1 MKITLSEQ
9 SRRTLHWSAW
19 LAAAIIMLH
28 AIPVTIVALIARGD
42 AEDRATY
49 KSIYLDQ
56 INDAAL
62 IVLVALITAVLIIFA
77 LKKFLP
83 VQPPKLGPDAKG
95 LIRTIILAAV
105 VSAIPAAAMICF
117 ANSTIK
123 NRDGWGSIS
132 VLFHVALPFISLMT
146 SFFSTIALCIMA
158 LRRDAVRK
166 VTDCK
171 QPALVPLAVAG
182 MIILAFLVSSFA
194 TGRCWDANIVLDGL
208 SIYRNSTVELMSTLA
223 GIVSEFDIICIAT
236 LIIYA
241 IGKFIIA
248 RTTHL
253 KRISGVYTMMWAVYA
268 LAAATT
274 VFWPPLSIVSVIA
287 FVGASVVLFF
297 HSVAFKAIKP
307 CNTIYNRLAAALNI
321 ITPVFLATIPIIIV
335 NGALVPIVAAR
346 LCSRWALRQDSND
359 QFAKACLIINNC
371 NLILCIIMFLAQ
383 PGAFMFLYG
392 GH

>member
-42 AEDRATY
+42 AEDRVTY

-62 IVLVALITAVLIIFA
+62 IILVALIVAVLIIFA

-105 VSAIPAAAMICF
+105 VGAIPAAAMICF
-117 ANSTIK
+117 ANGTI

-132 VLFHVALPFISLMT
+132 ALFHVDIPFILLMT
-146 SFFSTIALCIMA
+146 SFFSTIALCVMA
-158 LRRDAVRK
+158 LRRDAVQK

-171 QPALVPLAVAG
+171 QPALVPLAAAG
-182 MIILAFLVSSFA
+182 MIILAFLVSKFA
-194 TGRCWDANIVLDGL
+194 TGMYMGACLELDGL
-208 SIYRNSTVELMSTLA
+208 SLHKDIFTDIGM
-223 GIVSEFDIICIAT
+223 VSKPDIICITT

-241 IGKFIIA
+241 IGRFIIT
-248 RTTHL
+248 RTAKFSRVFSTY
-253 KRISGVYTMMWAVYA
+253 RIVQAIYIV
-268 LAAATT
+268 AAIASAC
-274 VFWPPLSIVSVIA
+274 WLPLGIVSIIA
-287 FVGASVVLFF
+287 FAFAGASVVLF
-297 HSVAFKAIKP
+297 SRPAAFKAIKP
-307 CNTIYNRLAAALNI
+307 CNTYNRLAMALNFI
-321 ITPVFLATIPIIIV
+321 APIFLAIPIIIV
-335 NGALVPIVAAR
+335 NGAAVPITVAR
-346 LCSRWALRQDSND
+346 ICSWRALRQDSND

-371 NLILCIIMFLAQ
+371 NIVLCIIIFFVRLCVFAS
-383 PGAFMFLYG
+383 L
-392 GH
+392 

>member
-19 LAAAIIMLH
+19 LATVIIALH
-28 AIPVTIVALIARGD
+28 AIPVTVVALIARGD
-42 AEDRATY
+42 VEDRATY

-62 IVLVALITAVLIIFA
+62 IILVALIVAVLIIFA

-105 VSAIPAAAMICF
+105 VGATPAAAMICF

-132 VLFHVALPFISLMT
+132 VLFDVVLPFISLMT
-146 SFFSTIALCIMA
+146 SFFSTIALCIIA
-158 LRRDAVRK
+158 LRRDAAKK

-171 QPALVPLAVAG
+171 QPALVSLAAAG
-182 MIILAFLVSSFA
+182 MIILAFLVSKFA
-194 TGRCWDANIVLDGL
+194 TGMYMGACLELDGL
-208 SIYRNSTVELMSTLA
+208 SLHKDIFTDIGM
-223 GIVSEFDIICIAT
+223 VSKPDIICITT

-241 IGKFIIA
+241 IGRFIIT
-248 RTTHL
+248 RTAKFSRVFSTY
-253 KRISGVYTMMWAVYA
+253 RIVQAIYIV
-268 LAAATT
+268 AAIASAC
-274 VFWPPLSIVSVIA
+274 WLPLGIVSIIA
-287 FVGASVVLFF
+287 FAGASVVLF
-297 HSVAFKAIKP
+297 SRSAAFKAIKP
-307 CNTIYNRLAAALNI
+307 CNTYNRLAMALNFI
-321 ITPVFLATIPIIIV
+321 APIFLAIPIIIV

>member
-19 LAAAIIMLH
+19 LATAIIMLH

-62 IVLVALITAVLIIFA
+62 IVLVALIIAVLIIFA

-83 VQPPKLGPDAKG
+83 VQSPKLGPDAKG

-105 VSAIPAAAMICF
+105 VGAIPAAAMICF
-117 ANSTIK
+117 ANGTI

-132 VLFHVALPFISLMT
+132 ALFHVDIPFILLMT
-146 SFFSTIALCIMA
+146 SFFSTIALCVMA
-158 LRRDAVRK
+158 LRRDAVQK

-171 QPALVPLAVAG
+171 QPALVPLAAAG
-182 MIILAFLVSSFA
+182 MIILAFLVSKFA
-194 TGRCWDANIVLDGL
+194 TGMYMGACLELDGL
-208 SIYRNSTVELMSTLA
+208 SLHKDIFTDIGM
-223 GIVSEFDIICIAT
+223 VSKPDIICITT

-241 IGKFIIA
+241 IGRFIIT
-248 RTTHL
+248 RTAKFSRVFSTY
-253 KRISGVYTMMWAVYA
+253 RIVQAIYIV
-268 LAAATT
+268 AAIASAC
-274 VFWPPLSIVSVIA
+274 WLPLGIISVIA
-287 FVGASVVLFF
+287 FAGASIVL
-297 HSVAFKAIKP
+297 SSRSAAFKAIKP
-307 CNTIYNRLAAALNI
+307 CNTIYNRLAMALNFI
-321 ITPVFLATIPIIIV
+321 APIFLAIPIIIV
-335 NGALVPIVAAR
+335 NGAAVPTTVAR
-346 LCSRWALRQDSND
+346 FCSRRALQQDSND

-371 NLILCIIMFLAQ
+371 NIILCLITFFART
-383 PGAFMFLYG
+383 AVFMFL
-392 GH
+392 

>member
-62 IVLVALITAVLIIFA
+62 IVLVALIVAVLIIFA

-105 VSAIPAAAMICF
+105 VGAIPAAAMICF
-117 ANSTIK
+117 ANGTI

-132 VLFHVALPFISLMT
+132 ALFHVDIPFILLMT
-146 SFFSTIALCIMA
+146 SFFSTIALCVMA
-158 LRRDAVRK
+158 LRRDAVQK

-171 QPALVPLAVAG
+171 QPALVPLAAAG
-182 MIILAFLVSSFA
+182 MIILAFLVSKFA
-194 TGRCWDANIVLDGL
+194 TGMYMGACLELDGL
-208 SIYRNSTVELMSTLA
+208 SLHKDIFTDIGM
-223 GIVSEFDIICIAT
+223 VSKPDIICITT

-274 VFWPPLSIVSVIA
+274 VFWPPLSIVFVIA

-307 CNTIYNRLAAALNI
+307 CNTIYNRLAAALNFI
-321 ITPVFLATIPIIIV
+321 APIFLAIPIIIV
-335 NGALVPIVAAR
+335 NGAAVPITVAR
-346 LCSRWALRQDSND
+346 FCSRRALQQDSND
-359 QFAKACLIINNC
+359 RFAKACLIINNC
-371 NLILCIIMFLAQ
+371 NIVLCIIIFFVRLCVFAS
-383 PGAFMFLYG
+383 L
-392 GH
+392 

>member
-28 AIPVTIVALIARGD
+28 AIPVTIVALIARGN

-62 IVLVALITAVLIIFA
+62 IVLVALIIAVLIIFA

-83 VQPPKLGPDAKG
+83 VQSPKLGPDAKG

-105 VSAIPAAAMICF
+105 VGAIPAAAMICF
-117 ANSTIK
+117 ANGTI

-132 VLFHVALPFISLMT
+132 ALFHVDIPFILLMT
-146 SFFSTIALCIMA
+146 SFFSTIALCVMA
-158 LRRDAVRK
+158 LRRDAVQK

-171 QPALVPLAVAG
+171 QPALVPLAAAG
-182 MIILAFLVSSFA
+182 MIILAFLVSKFA
-194 TGRCWDANIVLDGL
+194 TEMYMGGYFELDGL
-208 SIYRNSTVELMSTLA
+208 SLHKNPIVDILTDIGTVLKLDA
-223 GIVSEFDIICIAT
+223 ICVAT

-241 IGKFIIA
+241 IGRFIIT
-248 RTTHL
+248 RTAKFSRVFSTY
-253 KRISGVYTMMWAVYA
+253 RIVQAIYIV
-268 LAAATT
+268 AAIASAC
-274 VFWPPLSIVSVIA
+274 WLPLGIVSIITFA
-287 FVGASVVLFF
+287 GASVVLF
-297 HSVAFKAIKP
+297 SRSAAFKTVTP
-307 CNTIYNRLAAALNI
+307 RNTIYNRLAMALNFI
-321 ITPVFLATIPIIIV
+321 APIFLAIPIIIV
-335 NGALVPIVAAR
+335 NGAAVPITVAR
-346 LCSRWALRQDSND
+346 FCSRRALRQDSND

-371 NLILCIIMFLAQ
+371 NIVLCIIIFFVRLCVFAS
-383 PGAFMFLYG
+383 L
-392 GH
+392 

>member
-28 AIPVTIVALIARGD
+28 AIPVTIVALIARGN

-62 IVLVALITAVLIIFA
+62 IVLVALIIAVLIIFA

-83 VQPPKLGPDAKG
+83 VQSPKLGPDAKG

-105 VSAIPAAAMICF
+105 VGAIPAAAMICF
-117 ANSTIK
+117 ANGTI

-132 VLFHVALPFISLMT
+132 ALFHVDIPFILLMT
-146 SFFSTIALCIMA
+146 SFFSTIALCVMA
-158 LRRDAVRK
+158 LRRDAVQK

-171 QPALVPLAVAG
+171 QPALVPLAAAG
-182 MIILAFLVSSFA
+182 MIILAFLVSKFA
-194 TGRCWDANIVLDGL
+194 TGMYMGACLELDGL
-208 SIYRNSTVELMSTLA
+208 SLHKDIFTDIGM
-223 GIVSEFDIICIAT
+223 VSKPDIICITT

-268 LAAATT
+268 LVAATT

-297 HSVAFKAIKP
+297 HSAAFKAIKP
-307 CNTIYNRLAAALNI
+307 CNTIYNRLAATLNI

>member
-28 AIPVTIVALIARGD
+28 AIPVTIVALIARGN

-62 IVLVALITAVLIIFA
+62 IVLVALIIAVLIIFA

-83 VQPPKLGPDAKG
+83 VQSPKLGPDAKG

-105 VSAIPAAAMICF
+105 VGAIPAAAMICF
-117 ANSTIK
+117 ANGTI

-132 VLFHVALPFISLMT
+132 ALFHVDIPFILLMT
-146 SFFSTIALCIMA
+146 SFFSTIALCVMA
-158 LRRDAVRK
+158 LRRDAVQK

-171 QPALVPLAVAG
+171 QPALVPLAAAG
-182 MIILAFLVSSFA
+182 MIILAFLVSKFA
-194 TGRCWDANIVLDGL
+194 TGMYMGACLELDGL
-208 SIYRNSTVELMSTLA
+208 SLHKDIFTDIGM
-223 GIVSEFDIICIAT
+223 VSKPDIICITT

-241 IGKFIIA
+241 IGRFIIT
-248 RTTHL
+248 RTAKFSRVFSTY
-253 KRISGVYTMMWAVYA
+253 RIVQAIYIV
-268 LAAATT
+268 AAIASAC
-274 VFWPPLSIVSVIA
+274 WLPLGIVSVIA
-287 FVGASVVLFF
+287 FAGASIVL
-297 HSVAFKAIKP
+297 SSRSAAFKAIKP
-307 CNTIYNRLAAALNI
+307 CNTIYNRLAATLNI

-371 NLILCIIMFLAQ
+371 NLILCMIMFLAQ

>member
-62 IVLVALITAVLIIFA
+62 IILVALITAVLIIFA

-105 VSAIPAAAMICF
+105 VGAIPAAAMICF
-117 ANSTIK
+117 ANGTI

-132 VLFHVALPFISLMT
+132 ALFHVDIPFILLMT
-146 SFFSTIALCIMA
+146 SFFSTIALCVMA
-158 LRRDAVRK
+158 LRRDAVQK

-171 QPALVPLAVAG
+171 QPALVPLAAAG
-182 MIILAFLVSSFA
+182 MIILAFLVSKFA
-194 TGRCWDANIVLDGL
+194 TGMYMGACLELDGL
-208 SIYRNSTVELMSTLA
+208 SLHKDIFTDIGM
-223 GIVSEFDIICIAT
+223 VSKPDIICITT

-241 IGKFIIA
+241 IGRFIIT
-248 RTTHL
+248 RTAKFSRVFSTY
-253 KRISGVYTMMWAVYA
+253 RIVQAIYIV
-268 LAAATT
+268 AAIASAC
-274 VFWPPLSIVSVIA
+274 WLPLGIVSIIA
-287 FVGASVVLFF
+287 FAGASVVL
-297 HSVAFKAIKP
+297 SSRSAAFKAVKP
-307 CNTIYNRLAAALNI
+307 RNTIYNRLAMALNFI
-321 ITPVFLATIPIIIV
+321 APIFLAIPIIIV
-335 NGALVPIVAAR
+335 NGAAVPIIVAR
-346 LCSRWALRQDSND
+346 FCSRRALQQDSND
-359 QFAKACLIINNC
+359 QFAKACLAINNC
-371 NLILCIIMFLAQ
+371 NIVLCIIIFFVRLCVFAS
-383 PGAFMFLYG
+383 L
-392 GH
+392 

>member
-19 LAAAIIMLH
+19 LATVIIALH
-28 AIPVTIVALIARGD
+28 AIPVTVVALIARGD
-42 AEDRATY
+42 VEDRATY

-62 IVLVALITAVLIIFA
+62 IILVALIVAVLIIFA

-105 VSAIPAAAMICF
+105 VGATPAAAMICF

-132 VLFHVALPFISLMT
+132 VLFDVVLPFISLMT
-146 SFFSTIALCIMA
+146 SFFSTIALCVVA
-158 LRRDAVRK
+158 LRRDTVQK

-182 MIILAFLVSSFA
+182 MIILAFLVSKFA
-194 TGRCWDANIVLDGL
+194 TEMYMGAYFELDGL
-208 SIYRNSTVELMSTLA
+208 SLRKNPIVDILTDIGTVLKLDA
-223 GIVSEFDIICIAT
+223 ICVTT

-241 IGKFIIA
+241 IGRFIIT
-248 RTTHL
+248 RTT
-253 KRISGVYTMMWAVYA
+253 KFSRVFSTYRIVQAIYIV
-268 LAAATT
+268 AAIASAC
-274 VFWPPLSIVSVIA
+274 WLPLGIVSIIA
-287 FVGASVVLFF
+287 FAGASVVL
-297 HSVAFKAIKP
+297 SSRSAAFKAIKP
-307 CNTIYNRLAAALNI
+307 CNTIYNRLAMALNFI
-321 ITPVFLATIPIIIV
+321 APIFLAIPIIIV

-346 LCSRWALRQDSND
+346 LCSRRALQQDSND

-371 NLILCIIMFLAQ
+371 NIVLCTIIFFVRLCGFAS
-383 PGAFMFLYG
+383 L
-392 GH
+392 

>member
-19 LAAAIIMLH
+19 LATVIIALH
-28 AIPVTIVALIARGD
+28 AIPVTVVALIARGD
-42 AEDRATY
+42 VEDRATY

-62 IVLVALITAVLIIFA
+62 IILVALIVAVLIIFA

-105 VSAIPAAAMICF
+105 VGATPAAAMICF
-117 ANSTIK
+117 ANGTIK

-132 VLFHVALPFISLMT
+132 VLFDVALPFISLAT

-158 LRRDAVRK
+158 LRRDAVQK

-171 QPALVPLAVAG
+171 QPVLVPLAAVG
-182 MIILAFLVSSFA
+182 MIILAFLVSIFA
-194 TGRCWDANIVLDGL
+194 TGRCWDANIILDGL
-208 SIYRNSTVELMSTLA
+208 SIYRNYTVELMSTLA
-223 GIVSEFDIICIAT
+223 GIVLEFDIICVAT

-241 IGKFIIA
+241 IGRFIIT
-248 RTTHL
+248 RTAKFSRVFSTY
-253 KRISGVYTMMWAVYA
+253 RIVQAIYIV
-268 LAAATT
+268 AAIASAC
-274 VFWPPLSIVSVIA
+274 WLPLGIVSIITFA
-287 FVGASVVLFF
+287 GASVVLF
-297 HSVAFKAIKP
+297 SRSAAFKTVTP
-307 CNTIYNRLAAALNI
+307 RNTIYNRLAMALNFI
-321 ITPVFLATIPIIIV
+321 APIFLAIPIIIV
-335 NGALVPIVAAR
+335 NGAAVPIAVAR
-346 LCSRWALRQDSND
+346 FCSRRALRQDSND

-371 NLILCIIMFLAQ
+371 NIVLCIIIFFVRLCVFAS
-383 PGAFMFLYG
+383 L
-392 GH
+392 

>member
-28 AIPVTIVALIARGD
+28 AIPVTIVALIARGN

-62 IVLVALITAVLIIFA
+62 IVLVALIIAVLIIFA

-83 VQPPKLGPDAKG
+83 VQSPKLGPDAKG
-95 LIRTIILAAV
+95 LISTIILAAV
-105 VSAIPAAAMICF
+105 VGAIPAAAMICF
-117 ANSTIK
+117 ANGTI

-132 VLFHVALPFISLMT
+132 ALFHVDIPFILLMT
-146 SFFSTIALCIMA
+146 SFFSTIALCVMA
-158 LRRDAVRK
+158 LRRDAVQK

-171 QPALVPLAVAG
+171 QPALVPLAAAG
-182 MIILAFLVSSFA
+182 MIILAFLVSKFA
-194 TGRCWDANIVLDGL
+194 TGMYMGACLELDGL
-208 SIYRNSTVELMSTLA
+208 SLHKDIFTDIGM
-223 GIVSEFDIICIAT
+223 VSKPDIICITT

-241 IGKFIIA
+241 IGRFIIT
-248 RTTHL
+248 RTAKFSRVFSTY
-253 KRISGVYTMMWAVYA
+253 RIVQAIYIV
-268 LAAATT
+268 AAIASAC
-274 VFWPPLSIVSVIA
+274 WLPLGIVSVIA
-287 FVGASVVLFF
+287 FAGASIVL
-297 HSVAFKAIKP
+297 SSRSAAFKAIKP
-307 CNTIYNRLAAALNI
+307 CNTIYNRLAATLNI

-371 NLILCIIMFLAQ
+371 NLILCMIMFLAQ

>member
-19 LAAAIIMLH
+19 LATVIIALH
-28 AIPVTIVALIARGD
+28 AIPVTVVALIARGD
-42 AEDRATY
+42 VEDRATY

-83 VQPPKLGPDAKG
+83 VQSPKLGPDAKG

-105 VSAIPAAAMICF
+105 VGAIPAAAMICF
-117 ANSTIK
+117 ANSTI
-123 NRDGWGSIS
+123 NRNKMFWGIS
-132 VLFHVALPFISLMT
+132 ELFYVTFPFILLMT
-146 SFFSTIALCIMA
+146 SFFNTIALCVMA
-158 LRRDAVRK
+158 LRRDAVQK

-182 MIILAFLVSSFA
+182 MIILAFLVSKFA
-194 TGRCWDANIVLDGL
+194 TEMYMGAYFELDGL
-208 SIYRNSTVELMSTLA
+208 SLHKNPIVDILTDIGTVLKLDA
-223 GIVSEFDIICIAT
+223 ICVAT

-241 IGKFIIA
+241 IGRFIIT
-248 RTTHL
+248 RTA
-253 KRISGVYTMMWAVYA
+253 KFSRVFSIYRIVQAIYIV
-268 LAAATT
+268 AAIASAC
-274 VFWPPLSIVSVIA
+274 WLPLGIVSVIA
-287 FVGASVVLFF
+287 FAGASIVL
-297 HSVAFKAIKP
+297 SSRSAAFKAIKP
-307 CNTIYNRLAAALNI
+307 CNTIYNRLAMALNFI
-321 ITPVFLATIPIIIV
+321 APIFLAIPIITV
-335 NGALVPIVAAR
+335 NGALVPIAVAR
-346 LCSRWALRQDSND
+346 FCSRRALQQDSND

-371 NLILCIIMFLAQ
+371 NIILCLITFFART
-383 PGAFMFLYG
+383 AVFMFLYG

>member
-19 LAAAIIMLH
+19 LVAAIIMLH
-28 AIPVTIVALIARGD
+28 AIPVTIVALIARGN

-62 IVLVALITAVLIIFA
+62 IVLVALIIAVLIIFA

-83 VQPPKLGPDAKG
+83 VQSPKLGPDAKG

-105 VSAIPAAAMICF
+105 VGAIPAAAMICF
-117 ANSTIK
+117 ANGTI

-132 VLFHVALPFISLMT
+132 ALFHVDIPFILLMT
-146 SFFSTIALCIMA
+146 SFFSTIALCVMA
-158 LRRDAVRK
+158 LRRDAVQK

-171 QPALVPLAVAG
+171 QPALVSLAVAG
-182 MIILAFLVSSFA
+182 MIILAFLVSKFA
-194 TGRCWDANIVLDGL
+194 TEMYMGAYFELDGL
-208 SIYRNSTVELMSTLA
+208 SLHKNPILDILTDIGTVLKLDA
-223 GIVSEFDIICIAT
+223 ICVAT

-253 KRISGVYTMMWAVYA
+253 KRISGVYTTMWAVYA

-297 HSVAFKAIKP
+297 HSAAFKAVKP
-307 CNTIYNRLAAALNI
+307 CNTYNRLAMALNFI
-321 ITPVFLATIPIIIV
+321 APIFLAIPIIIV
-335 NGALVPIVAAR
+335 NGAAVPITVAR
-346 LCSRWALRQDSND
+346 FCSRRALQQDSND

-371 NLILCIIMFLAQ
+371 NIVLCIIIFFVRLCVFAS
-383 PGAFMFLYG
+383 L
-392 GH
+392 

>member
-19 LAAAIIMLH
+19 LATVIIALH

-42 AEDRATY
+42 VEDRATY

-62 IVLVALITAVLIIFA
+62 IILVALIVAVLIIFA

-95 LIRTIILAAV
+95 LIRAVILAAII
-105 VSAIPAAAMICF
+105 SAAPAAVMIYF
-117 ANSTIK
+117 ANSTI

-132 VLFHVALPFISLMT
+132 ALFHVDIPFILLMT
-146 SFFSTIALCIMA
+146 SFFSTIALCVMA
-158 LRRDAVRK
+158 LRRAAVQK
-166 VTDCK
+166 STDCK

-274 VFWPPLSIVSVIA
+274 VFWPPLSIVSAIA
-287 FVGASVVLFF
+287 FVGASVVLF
-297 HSVAFKAIKP
+297 SRSAAFKAIKP
-307 CNTIYNRLAAALNI
+307 CNTIYNRLAMALNFI
-321 ITPVFLATIPIIIV
+321 APIFLAIPIIIV

-371 NLILCIIMFLAQ
+371 NLILCMIMFLAQ

>member
-1 MKITLSEQ
+1 MKTTLSEQ

-28 AIPVTIVALIARGD
+28 AIPVTIVALIARGN

-62 IVLVALITAVLIIFA
+62 IILVALITAVLIIFA

-83 VQPPKLGPDAKG
+83 VQSPKLGPDAKG

-105 VSAIPAAAMICF
+105 VGAIPAAAMICF
-117 ANSTIK
+117 ANGTI

-132 VLFHVALPFISLMT
+132 ALFHVDIPFILLMT
-146 SFFSTIALCIMA
+146 SFFSTIALCVMA
-158 LRRDAVRK
+158 LRRDAVQK

-171 QPALVPLAVAG
+171 QPALVPLAAAG
-182 MIILAFLVSSFA
+182 MIILAFLVSKFA
-194 TGRCWDANIVLDGL
+194 TGMYMGACLELDGL
-208 SIYRNSTVELMSTLA
+208 SLHKDIFTDIGM
-223 GIVSEFDIICIAT
+223 VSEFDIICIAT

-274 VFWPPLSIVSVIA
+274 VFWPPLSIVSAIA
-287 FVGASVVLFF
+287 FVGASVVLF
-297 HSVAFKAIKP
+297 SRSAAFKAIKP
-307 CNTIYNRLAAALNI
+307 CNTIYNRLAMALNFI
-321 ITPVFLATIPIIIV
+321 APIFLAIPIIMV
-335 NGALVPIVAAR
+335 NGAAVPITVAR
-346 LCSRWALRQDSND
+346 FCSRQALQQDSND
-359 QFAKACLIINNC
+359 QFTKACLIINNC
-371 NLILCIIMFLAQ
+371 NIILCLITFFART
-383 PGAFMFLYG
+383 AVFMFL
-392 GH
+392 

>member
-9 SRRTLHWSAW
+9 SRRTLHCSAW
-19 LAAAIIMLH
+19 LATVIIALH
-28 AIPVTIVALIARGD
+28 AIPVTVVALIARGD
-42 AEDRATY
+42 VEDRATY

-62 IVLVALITAVLIIFA
+62 IILVALITAVLIIFA

-105 VSAIPAAAMICF
+105 VGATPAAVMICF

-123 NRDGWGSIS
+123 DRDGWGSIS

-171 QPALVPLAVAG
+171 QPALVPLAAAG
-182 MIILAFLVSSFA
+182 MIILAFLVSKFA
-194 TGRCWDANIVLDGL
+194 TGMYMGACLELDGL
-208 SIYRNSTVELMSTLA
+208 SLHKDIFTDIGM
-223 GIVSEFDIICIAT
+223 VSKPDIICITT

-241 IGKFIIA
+241 IGRFIIT
-248 RTTHL
+248 RTAKFSRVFSTY
-253 KRISGVYTMMWAVYA
+253 RIVQAIYIV
-268 LAAATT
+268 AAIASAC
-274 VFWPPLSIVSVIA
+274 WLPLGIVSIIA
-287 FVGASVVLFF
+287 FAGASVVL
-297 HSVAFKAIKP
+297 SSRSAAFKAVKP
-307 CNTIYNRLAAALNI
+307 RNTIYNRLAMALNFI
-321 ITPVFLATIPIIIV
+321 APIFLAIPIIIV
-335 NGALVPIVAAR
+335 NGAAVPIIVAR
-346 LCSRWALRQDSND
+346 FCSRRALQQDSND
-359 QFAKACLIINNC
+359 QFAKACLAINNC
-371 NLILCIIMFLAQ
+371 NIVLCIIIFFVRLCVFAS
-383 PGAFMFLYG
+383 L
-392 GH
+392 

>member
-28 AIPVTIVALIARGD
+28 AIPVTVVALIARGN

-62 IVLVALITAVLIIFA
+62 IVLVALIIAVLIIFA

-83 VQPPKLGPDAKG
+83 VQSPKLGPDAKG

-105 VSAIPAAAMICF
+105 VGAIPAAAMICF
-117 ANSTIK
+117 ANGTI

-132 VLFHVALPFISLMT
+132 ALFHVDIPFILLMT
-146 SFFSTIALCIMA
+146 SFFSTIALCVMA
-158 LRRDAVRK
+158 LRRDAVQK

-171 QPALVPLAVAG
+171 QPALVPLAAAG
-182 MIILAFLVSSFA
+182 MIILAFLVSKFA
-194 TGRCWDANIVLDGL
+194 TGMYMGACLELDGL
-208 SIYRNSTVELMSTLA
+208 SLHKDIFTDIGM
-223 GIVSEFDIICIAT
+223 VSKPDIICITT

-241 IGKFIIA
+241 IGRFIIT
-248 RTTHL
+248 RTAKFSRVFSTY
-253 KRISGVYTMMWAVYA
+253 RIVQAIYIV
-268 LAAATT
+268 AAIASAC
-274 VFWPPLSIVSVIA
+274 WLPLGIVSVIA
-287 FVGASVVLFF
+287 FAGASIVL
-297 HSVAFKAIKP
+297 SSRSAAFKAIKP
-307 CNTIYNRLAAALNI
+307 CNTIYNRLAMALNFI
-321 ITPVFLATIPIIIV
+321 APIFLAIPIIIV
-335 NGALVPIVAAR
+335 NGAAVPTTVAR
-346 LCSRWALRQDSND
+346 FCSRRALQQDSND

-371 NLILCIIMFLAQ
+371 NIILCIVIFFVRLCVFAS
-383 PGAFMFLYG
+383 L
-392 GH
+392 

>member
-1 MKITLSEQ
+1 
-9 SRRTLHWSAW
+9 
-19 LAAAIIMLH
+19 MLH

-62 IVLVALITAVLIIFA
+62 IILVALITAVLIIFA

-83 VQPPKLGPDAKG
+83 VQPPKLGPDVKG

-105 VSAIPAAAMICF
+105 VGATPAAVMICF

-123 NRDGWGSIS
+123 DRDGWGSIS

-274 VFWPPLSIVSVIA
+274 VFWPPLSIVSAIA
-287 FVGASVVLFF
+287 FVGASVVLF
-297 HSVAFKAIKP
+297 SRSAAFKAIKP
-307 CNTIYNRLAAALNI
+307 CNTIYNRLAATLNI

-346 LCSRWALRQDSND
+346 LCSWRALRQDSND

-371 NLILCIIMFLAQ
+371 NIVLCIIIFFVRLCVFAS
-383 PGAFMFLYG
+383 L
-392 GH
+392 

>member
-1 MKITLSEQ
+1 
-9 SRRTLHWSAW
+9 
-19 LAAAIIMLH
+19 MLH

-62 IVLVALITAVLIIFA
+62 IILVALITAVLIIFA

-105 VSAIPAAAMICF
+105 VGATPAAVMICF

-123 NRDGWGSIS
+123 DRDGWGSIS

-223 GIVSEFDIICIAT
+223 GIVSEFDIICVAT

-241 IGKFIIA
+241 IGRFIIT
-248 RTTHL
+248 RTAKFSRVFSTY
-253 KRISGVYTMMWAVYA
+253 RIVQTIYIV
-268 LAAATT
+268 AAIASAC
-274 VFWPPLSIVSVIA
+274 WLPLGIVSIIAFAGASIVLSSRSA
-287 FVGASVVLFF
+287 
-297 HSVAFKAIKP
+297 AFKAVKP
-307 CNTIYNRLAAALNI
+307 CNTIYNRLAMALNFI
-321 ITPVFLATIPIIIV
+321 APIFLAIPIIIV

>member
-42 AEDRATY
+42 AEDRVTY

-62 IVLVALITAVLIIFA
+62 IILVALIVAVLIIFA

-117 ANSTIK
+117 ANGTI

-132 VLFHVALPFISLMT
+132 ALFHVDIPFILLMT
-146 SFFSTIALCIMA
+146 SFFSTIALCVMA
-158 LRRDAVRK
+158 LRRDAVQK

-171 QPALVPLAVAG
+171 QPALVPLAAAG
-182 MIILAFLVSSFA
+182 MIILAFLVSKFA
-194 TGRCWDANIVLDGL
+194 TGMYMGACLELDGL
-208 SIYRNSTVELMSTLA
+208 SLHKDIFTDIGM
-223 GIVSEFDIICIAT
+223 VSKPDIICITT

-241 IGKFIIA
+241 IGRFIIT
-248 RTTHL
+248 RTAKFSRVFSTY
-253 KRISGVYTMMWAVYA
+253 RIVQAIYIV
-268 LAAATT
+268 AAIASAC
-274 VFWPPLSIVSVIA
+274 WLPLGIVSIIA
-287 FVGASVVLFF
+287 FAGASVVL
-297 HSVAFKAIKP
+297 SSRSAAFKAVKP
-307 CNTIYNRLAAALNI
+307 RNTIYNRLAMALNFI
-321 ITPVFLATIPIIIV
+321 APIFLAIPIIIV
-335 NGALVPIVAAR
+335 NGAAVPIIVAR
-346 LCSRWALRQDSND
+346 FCSRRALQQDSND
-359 QFAKACLIINNC
+359 QFAKACLAINNC
-371 NLILCIIMFLAQ
+371 NIVLCIIIFFVRLCVFAS
-383 PGAFMFLYG
+383 L
-392 GH
+392 

>member
-19 LAAAIIMLH
+19 LATVIIALH
-28 AIPVTIVALIARGD
+28 AIPVTAMALIARGD

-62 IVLVALITAVLIIFA
+62 IILVALIIAVLIIFV

-83 VQPPKLGPDAKG
+83 VQSPKLGPDAKG

-105 VSAIPAAAMICF
+105 VGAIPAAAMICF
-117 ANSTIK
+117 ANGTI

-132 VLFHVALPFISLMT
+132 ALFHVDIPFILLMT
-146 SFFSTIALCIMA
+146 SFFSTIALCVMA
-158 LRRDAVRK
+158 LRRDAVQK

-171 QPALVPLAVAG
+171 QPALVPLAAAG
-182 MIILAFLVSSFA
+182 MIILAFLVSKFA
-194 TGRCWDANIVLDGL
+194 TGMYMGACLELDGL
-208 SIYRNSTVELMSTLA
+208 SLHKDIFTDIGM
-223 GIVSEFDIICIAT
+223 VSKPDIICITT

-241 IGKFIIA
+241 IGRFIIT
-248 RTTHL
+248 RTAKFSRVFSTY
-253 KRISGVYTMMWAVYA
+253 RIVQAIYIV
-268 LAAATT
+268 AAIASAC
-274 VFWPPLSIVSVIA
+274 WLPLGIVSVIA
-287 FVGASVVLFF
+287 FAGASIVL
-297 HSVAFKAIKP
+297 SSRSAAFKAIKP
-307 CNTIYNRLAAALNI
+307 CNTIYNRLAMALNFI
-321 ITPVFLATIPIIIV
+321 APIFLAIPIIIV
-335 NGALVPIVAAR
+335 NGAAVPIVAAR

-371 NLILCIIMFLAQ
+371 NIVLCIIIFFVRLCVFAS
-383 PGAFMFLYG
+383 L
-392 GH
+392 